1 MKSYRSLKKAVLL
14 SASMLIGVTAAN
26 AHTTNLSTSI
36 IDSCDNV
43 TKFAKNLDHNNA
55 NVSDAEMKSYIDAR
69 VACEVQ
75 HQDQHLQSEKDFV
88 NKYGRDRDRSPQ
100 VILKDSIK
108 N

>member
-1 MKSYRSLKKAVLL
+1 MKNYSSLKKAVLL
-14 SASMLIGVTAAN
+14 SASMLIGISAAN

-36 IDSCDNV
+36 IDNCDNL
-43 TKFAKNLDHNNA
+43 TTFARNLDHNNA